1 MNSGKGTARLEQAR
15 AGSTGESER
24 VRAGAGEAQLSL
36 SECTKK
42 GKDEEE
48 AEQTVASTLLLL
60 NLVHWLPDN
69 RS

>member
-15 AGSTGESER
+15 AGSTGERER
-24 VRAGAGEAQLSL
+24 AGEAQLSL
-36 SECTKK
+36 SECIKK

>member
-15 AGSTGESER
+15 AGSTGERER
-24 VRAGAGEAQLSL
+24 ERAGEAQLSL
-36 SECTKK
+36 SECIKK
-42 GKDEEE
+42 GEEE
-48 AEQTVASTLLLL
+48 EGAEQTVASTLLLL

>member
-15 AGSTGESER
+15 AGSTGARET
-24 VRAGAGEAQLSL
+24 AGAEAGEAQLSL
-36 SECTKK
+36 SECIKK
-42 GKDEEE
+42 EEDEEE

>member
-15 AGSTGESER
+15 AGSTGERESGSGSE
-24 VRAGAGEAQLSL
+24 GEAQLSL
-36 SECTKK
+36 SECIKK

>member
-15 AGSTGESER
+15 AGSTGERE
-24 VRAGAGEAQLSL
+24 RAGAGEAQLSL
-36 SECTKK
+36 SECIKK

>member
-15 AGSTGESER
+15 AGSTGERES
-24 VRAGAGEAQLSL
+24 GGGGEAQLSL
-36 SECTKK
+36 SECIKK